1 MLFLSKLTSYGGK
14 LRYAVKYL
22 SGNASTDTANVPSR
36 QVRSA
41 EEILTIKSL
50 MEEYATGDVRDVDD
64 NNIDVDTDASGTEDP
79 SLDMSEHMSSTIST
93 QFTSRSSRVKEIP
106 FILPETNAT
115 SKHTISTDG
124 SRNVKENPGASTAAI
139 KFSTE
144 RTRTQR
150 PSTPTIHT
158 GNILITENVETTPT
172 VEVDRDTN
180 LNTVSENG
188 GTTKRVFSSVPSKS
202 ELPVTTATQLT
213 MGKTLP
219 FQTTQETSDRLIAKL
234 TPDPSLTTSNPW
246 PESRKEATP
255 TVFFSS
261 LSTPKSISEAIAT
274 TQNTYDTT
282 TNASIGSEKAKT
294 ASSTYS
300 SDSSSLEMVTTI
312 PDKAYTTSSGISS
325 SDNLPDTDTYPSE
338 PNAPNSGQ
346 DGPPTILPYSTYST
360 RDPATE
366 MRPPEMFSTSTSRV
380 TEIEEDSTSAA
391 AVPSS
396 AYTTMELIDHSF
408 TEMSKTA
415 LHKTVHISI
424 EGATTEYVT
433 VPPRMSKTTMITS
446 SGAKQEMTNTVS
458 VSPDGTDV
466 STSRTD
472 TNPNTF
478 HSTTD
483 ESTITKSETTGII
496 NSSQFSVKTTSHGI
510 RSISSQTNDNED
522 ATTTATSPL
531 AYSNEQLSS
540 ESLPS
545 VTDSSFTKISPN
557 GENALTTSDLPTA
570 HITHLPTTQIPDTS
584 QTERVSDTAYTLTT
598 SVNDGDETTYIPSSS
613 DYKTDVPFSK
623 IVTSTTDPSSM
634 KTSESTN
641 VQFETSATM
650 PPLSFSTE
658 RPPDVFHVTTKKST
672 DSLDGPSTA
681 SVHVPSTS
689 YKLTD
694 SSTAGKDEATT
705 SIDLSVV
712 SSERPS
718 AKREMTIALRTDTT
732 SVDGQ
737 DETTSSSPSSAYRN
751 SIPTSETGITGT
763 VEEMSTNVPPTTYS
777 SNQIATEY
785 TKTVPGI
792 SFTERGASTDGV
804 NEKIMTEV
812 SSSYIK
818 KGPPSESLTTKSS
831 ASSTTMVP
839 GEDGSTTGLYPTA
852 HSTVGLTSRTTTKK
866 PNMSPSD
873 VVMVNGGD
881 GSTSKP
887 PPSDFSTV
895 TTTVVTESTITNTL
909 YTKTKASTGQIDGRD
924 EKATAA
930 PATFH
935 STNRVTRT
943 MATAISDAVY
953 SKTMVVSTSNKKT
966 IDETGKPTS
975 ESVSTVSGTSSTGPI
990 SVDGDDE
997 TTTDV
1002 SPSAYSTD
1010 GTTSRTVTNTPYT
1023 IAVDGED
1030 VLTTTLPP
1038 SGHSTDTTI
1047 MTTVST
1053 IPETIHASTKVLT
1066 DQTGATDG
1074 RTTTMPSTSYSTDR
1088 AIWKKSATFANEF
1101 YTKTMAATIGDV
1113 ITVDTT
1119 EKQTTET
1126 LTTVSDTFFASSPLG
1141 GGRATT
1147 SVPSSGH
1154 SAPRITTT
1162 VTRPLSIQ
1170 TMKTTTADAT
1180 NAKKVMTTTGYEKT
1194 TTAAS
1199 PVTYRRTGASSTT
1212 VTKIADMALTK
1223 SRLTTGTDDETTTSV
1238 PSSAYGTSKTTS
1250 QTTSSATT
1258 STEEPSSQTETQGCV
1273 YLFTHKVAYHS
1284 IP

>member
-1 MLFLSKLTSYGGK
+1 M
-14 LRYAVKYL
+14 
-22 SGNASTDTANVPSR
+22 
-36 QVRSA
+36 
-41 EEILTIKSL
+41 
-50 MEEYATGDVRDVDD
+50 
-64 NNIDVDTDASGTEDP
+64 
-79 SLDMSEHMSSTIST
+79 
-93 QFTSRSSRVKEIP
+93 
-106 FILPETNAT
+106 
-115 SKHTISTDG
+115 
-124 SRNVKENPGASTAAI
+124 
-139 KFSTE
+139 
-144 RTRTQR
+144 
-150 PSTPTIHT
+150 
-158 GNILITENVETTPT
+158 
-172 VEVDRDTN
+172 
-180 LNTVSENG
+180 
-188 GTTKRVFSSVPSKS
+188 
-202 ELPVTTATQLT
+202 
-213 MGKTLP
+213 
-219 FQTTQETSDRLIAKL
+219 
-234 TPDPSLTTSNPW
+234 
-246 PESRKEATP
+246 
-255 TVFFSS
+255 
-261 LSTPKSISEAIAT
+261 
-274 TQNTYDTT
+274 
-282 TNASIGSEKAKT
+282 
-294 ASSTYS
+294 
-300 SDSSSLEMVTTI
+300 
-312 PDKAYTTSSGISS
+312 
-325 SDNLPDTDTYPSE
+325 
-338 PNAPNSGQ
+338 
-346 DGPPTILPYSTYST
+346 
-360 RDPATE
+360 
-366 MRPPEMFSTSTSRV
+366 
-380 TEIEEDSTSAA
+380 
-391 AVPSS
+391 
-396 AYTTMELIDHSF
+396 
-408 TEMSKTA
+408 
-415 LHKTVHISI
+415 
-424 EGATTEYVT
+424 
-433 VPPRMSKTTMITS
+433 
-446 SGAKQEMTNTVS
+446 
-458 VSPDGTDV
+458 
-466 STSRTD
+466 
-472 TNPNTF
+472 
-478 HSTTD
+478 
-483 ESTITKSETTGII
+483 
-496 NSSQFSVKTTSHGI
+496 
-510 RSISSQTNDNED
+510 
-522 ATTTATSPL
+522 
-531 AYSNEQLSS
+531 
-540 ESLPS
+540 PS

-598 SVNDGDETTYIPSSS
+598 SVDDGDETTYIPRSS

-658 RPPDVFHVTTKKST
+658 GPPDVFHVTTKKST

-737 DETTSSSPSSAYRN
+737 DETTSSSPSSAYSN
-751 SIPTSETGITGT
+751 SIPTSETRITGT

-839 GEDGSTTGLYPTA
+839 GEDGSNPGLYTTA
-852 HSTVGLTSRTTTKK
+852 HSTVGLTSRTTRKK

-873 VVMVNGGD
+873 VVMVNDGD

-895 TTTVVTESTITNTL
+895 TTTVVTESTIPNTL

-943 MATAISDAVY
+943 MATAISDTVY
-953 SKTMVVSTSNKKT
+953 SKTMVVTTSNKKT
-966 IDETGKPTS
+966 IDEKGKPTS

-1023 IAVDGED
+1023 VAVDGED

-1047 MTTVST
+1047 MTTIST

-1088 AIWKKSATFANEF
+1088 AIWRKSATFANEF

-1126 LTTVSDTFFASSPLG
+1126 LTTVSGTFFASSPLG

-1170 TMKTTTADAT
+1170 TMKTTTADAI
-1180 NAKKVMTTTGYEKT
+1180 NAKKVMTTSGYEKT

-1258 STEEPSSQTETQGCV
+1258 STEEPTSQTETQGCV